1 MSGDDEKTSGSF
13 SGAPIDFDRL
23 DAIRKRFTTGDRFSR
38 VDDQPAF
45 APERLVCVYDQWLYP
60 ERVRVARLEIV
71 WFENGDFSVHYH
83 EAHENSEFDHRWDRH
98 PSDHN
103 TRDHVH
109 RGPDAP
115 TPGTDT
121 SHPSDWRDVLSTVLS
136 EVEDR
141 QRAFWEEQSSP

>member
-45 APERLVCVYDQWLYP
+45 APERLVCVYDQRLYP

-83 EAHENSEFDHRWDRH
+83 EAHESSEFDHRWDRH

-109 RGPDAP
+109 LEPDAP

-121 SHPSDWRDVLSTVLS
+121 SPPADWRDVLSTVLS
-136 EVEDR
+136 EIEDR
-141 QRAFWEEQSSP
+141 QRAFWEK